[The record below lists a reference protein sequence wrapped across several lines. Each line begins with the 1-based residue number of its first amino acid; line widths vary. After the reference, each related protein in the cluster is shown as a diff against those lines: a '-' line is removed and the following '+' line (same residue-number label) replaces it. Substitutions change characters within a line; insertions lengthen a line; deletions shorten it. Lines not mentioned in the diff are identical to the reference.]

1 MCFLLF
7 FQNIYSLVSSDS
19 EISSKCPFF
28 TIYLLVLNVFI
39 LYYVTTKLLIL
50 SLGDNGQLHP
60 FKKKTRTMIQM
71 ASIFDLHLSK
81 SMQSFTIYGENR
93 CNNSYQIF
101 LGNFVV
107 FNSAEFFFS
116 KAESL
121 SYIILFYNIYVI
133 LFKM

>member
-1 MCFLLF
+1 M
-7 FQNIYSLVSSDS
+7 SSY
-19 EISSKCPFF
+19 C
-28 TIYLLVLNVFI
+28 
-39 LYYVTTKLLIL
+39 TTSQQLLIL
-50 SLGDNGQLHP
+50 LLGDNGQLHP
-60 FKKKTRTMIQM
+60 FKKKARTMIQM

-101 LGNFVV
+101 LVNFVV

-121 SYIILFYNIYVI
+121 SYTILFYNIYVI